1 MRCPQWKVQLFFIRS
16 PKTDNNKNQD
26 NTQLKNKKLITNQH
40 NKKKKDKDTYNK
52 SILNAASID
61 NNEQIKNQPT

>member
-16 PKTDNNKNQD
+16 PKADNNKNQE
-26 NTQLKNKKLITNQH
+26 NTQLKNKKLLINQC
-40 NKKKKDKDTYNK
+40 NKKEKDKDTYNK

>member
-16 PKTDNNKNQD
+16 PKTDNNKNQE
-26 NTQLKNKKLITNQH
+26 NTQLKNKKLLINQC
-40 NKKKKDKDTYNK
+40 NKKEKDKDTYNK

>member
-1 MRCPQWKVQLFFIRS
+1 M
-16 PKTDNNKNQD
+16 
-26 NTQLKNKKLITNQH
+26 KNKKLLINQC
-40 NKKKKDKDTYNK
+40 NKKEKDKDIYNK

>member
-26 NTQLKNKKLITNQH
+26 NTQLKNKKLITNQY